1 MHQIN
6 PNLANKYYFKQNV
19 PNFKSEQQNSY
30 VQETIPTQNFLFP
43 GFQQEEIEAP
53 QIPTIQTPES
63 QLPDLY
69 KNPYAYDE
77 PKTLKEKI
85 KPYDFFGAIVPW
97 FDHPLL
103 MGGTTIGTFWGFNKF
118 TNAWSG
124 KYEES
129 LLGKATKFGD
139 GIAKSKFVQKD
150 GTQRVLNFFDNG
162 FKKIGNQLNKIQI
175 IRAFNETP
183 LKGEWPMAKSELIS
197 QEQRIIHEDF
207 GSVVR
212 QLELT
217 STNEIPLKNIGL
229 KKEEEATLKRLFN
242 VERLSE
248 IPENKKTIAILLKRL
263 GKSDAEALSVAGM
276 GENAFA
282 TVKDEIRKAMGGV
295 DADKLTKILKDE
307 SGQYVDDV
315 LEMAKKTSGKIWV
328 GEGEYKLLGKLQ
340 IFKRY
345 VGMDNVENRM
355 RSLKIG
361 DGVETRLGKFMSQ
374 FIQKIY
380 RGFTFGGGKLG
391 MLIFIIPH
399 LTHAII
405 NTIKAERDEKIG
417 TAVQN
422 GIGVVSW
429 VFTIPLATQLIYKL
443 GGIRNAGLGKEKV
456 AEVEN
461 LIKKYHE
468 GSYEGTRKQLKK
480 HIKQLSKVEDQN
492 LITKVARKI
501 ARFFTCDLGT
511 IKPNASENL
520 FVKIKGNLGNFGRNV
535 YNVPLRFLAVMGMM
549 MALDGVINKTLS
561 AIFGRSHDEMDVEM
575 HKEEKK
581 AQKQFTKDDLQARL
595 VEANKIKIANQE
607 GLHQLNV
614 RNANFEQPVIDPKQ
628 FANVKND
635 MNFQGANVNQQV
647 DNYNYIPNQ
656 NSQVEVKENKLEENY
671 DNYTYIPSQDSE
683 IKSESNEDGNVNE
696 KKYIPAQTPVKV
708 SEKTYDNSGLSDA
721 LKRAD
726 RAEKLAIDTL
736 NGKFNNML

>member
-6 PNLANKYYFKQNV
+6 PNLANNYYFKQNV

-30 VQETIPTQNFLFP
+30 VQETIPTQNFLLP

-242 VERLSE
+242 VEKLSK

-295 DADKLTKILKDE
+295 DAEKLTKILKDE

-328 GEGEYKLLGKLQ
+328 GEGEYQLLGKLQ

-345 VGMDNVENRM
+345 IGMDNVENRI
-355 RSLKIG
+355 L
-361 DGVETRLGKFMSQ
+361 
-374 FIQKIY
+374 
-380 RGFTFGGGKLG
+380 
-391 MLIFIIPH
+391 
-399 LTHAII
+399 
-405 NTIKAERDEKIG
+405 
-417 TAVQN
+417 
-422 GIGVVSW
+422 
-429 VFTIPLATQLIYKL
+429 
-443 GGIRNAGLGKEKV
+443 
-456 AEVEN
+456 
-461 LIKKYHE
+461 
-468 GSYEGTRKQLKK
+468 SYQM
-480 HIKQLSKVEDQN
+480 
-492 LITKVARKI
+492 
-501 ARFFTCDLGT
+501 
-511 IKPNASENL
+511 AS
-520 FVKIKGNLGNFGRNV
+520 
-535 YNVPLRFLAVMGMM
+535 
-549 MALDGVINKTLS
+549 
-561 AIFGRSHDEMDVEM
+561 
-575 HKEEKK
+575 
-581 AQKQFTKDDLQARL
+581 
-595 VEANKIKIANQE
+595 
-607 GLHQLNV
+607 
-614 RNANFEQPVIDPKQ
+614 
-628 FANVKND
+628 
-635 MNFQGANVNQQV
+635 
-647 DNYNYIPNQ
+647 
-656 NSQVEVKENKLEENY
+656 
-671 DNYTYIPSQDSE
+671 
-683 IKSESNEDGNVNE
+683 
-696 KKYIPAQTPVKV
+696 
-708 SEKTYDNSGLSDA
+708 
-721 LKRAD
+721 
-726 RAEKLAIDTL
+726 DTL
-736 NGKFNNML
+736 ALTGFP